1 MTVSQV
7 SFGSHEPVLEVK
19 DLTVKYVGDTR
30 STTAVDRV
38 SFSIGTGEIFGLAG
52 ESGCG
57 KSTIANSIMRLL
69 KDPAKIAGGSIRFGG
84 KDVLAMGP
92 EELRR
97 FRWQDVAM
105 VFQSAMNSLNPVLT
119 IGEQITDIY
128 TTHAGYSRKE
138 SLRRAAELLE
148 LVRIDPVRLKSYPHQ
163 LSGGMRQRAVIAMA
177 VALKPS
183 LLILDE
189 PTTALDVV
197 VQQEIMAQIKEL
209 QHELGFSVLFITHD
223 MSLMVELSHRM
234 AVMYG
239 GRIVET
245 AKAADIHTAPQHP
258 YTRALMGAFPPLT
271 GPRVPLT
278 GLADGVKFRNTP
290 DLAEAS
296 PGHFVAPFGAAAGAA
311 GGSALEGA
319 SR

>member
-1 MTVSQV
+1 MTVSQT
-7 SFGSHEPVLEVK
+7 SFGSHEPVLDVK
-19 DLTVKYVGDTR
+19 NLTVKYIGDTR
-30 STTAVDRV
+30 STTAVDDV
-38 SFSIGTGEIFGLAG
+38 SFSIGAGEVFGLAG

-69 KDPAKIAGGSIRFGG
+69 KNPANIAAGSISFGG
-84 KDVLAMGP
+84 KDVLAMSQD
-92 EELRR
+92 ELRR

-119 IGEQITDIY
+119 IGEQMADIF
-128 TTHAGYSRKE
+128 TTHAGYSRQE
-138 SLRRAAELLE
+138 SLRRAAQLLE
-148 LVRIDPVRLKSYPHQ
+148 LVRIDPTRLRSYPHQ

-197 VQQEIMAQIKEL
+197 VQQEIMAQIKDL
-209 QHELGFSVLFITHD
+209 QRELGFSVLFITHD

-245 AKAADIHTAPQHP
+245 AKAHDIYTTPMHP
-258 YTRALMGAFPPLT
+258 YTQALMGAFPPLT
-271 GPRVPLT
+271 GPRIALE
-278 GLADGVKFRNTP
+278 GLPEGVKFQNIP
-290 DLAEAS
+290 DLAEVT
-296 PGHFVAPFGAAAGAA
+296 PGHYVAPFDADAEAAVFEGAAQ
-311 GGSALEGA
+311 
-319 SR
+319 

>member
-1 MTVSQV
+1 
-7 SFGSHEPVLEVK
+7 
-19 DLTVKYVGDTR
+19 
-30 STTAVDRV
+30 
-38 SFSIGTGEIFGLAG
+38 
-52 ESGCG
+52 
-57 KSTIANSIMRLL
+57 MRLL
-69 KDPAKIAGGSIRFGG
+69 KDPAEIAGGSIRFGG
-84 KDVLAMGP
+84 KDVLAMGQ

-105 VFQSAMNSLNPVLT
+105 VFQSAMNSLNPVMT
-119 IGEQITDIY
+119 IGDQIVDIF

-148 LVRIDPVRLKSYPHQ
+148 LVRIDPARLKSYPHQ

-197 VQQEIMAQIKEL
+197 VQQEIMAQIKDL
-209 QHELGFSVLFITHD
+209 QRELGFSVLFITHD

-245 AKAADIHTAPQHP
+245 AKAQDIHASP
-258 YTRALMGAFPPLT
+258 APPLHA
-271 GPRVPLT
+271 GADGRVPAAHRPARS
-278 GLADGVKFRNTP
+278 ADRPGRRREVQQHRRPPGSGTRRISLHPFR
-290 DLAEAS
+290 AEAQ
-296 PGHFVAPFGAAAGAA
+296 
-311 GGSALEGA
+311 
-319 SR
+319 R

>member
-1 MTVSQV
+1 MVDAEPLQRGVERGEQAAARGVEDPRPGAARDAGLGRDDDLVARHHVADQGPDQLLGGARRCSTV
-7 SFGSHEPVLEVK
+7 LDVK
-19 DLTVKYVGDTR
+19 NLTVKYIGDTR

-38 SFSIGTGEIFGLAG
+38 SFSIGTGEVFGLAG

-69 KDPAKIAGGSIRFGG
+69 KDPAKIAGGSISFGG
-84 KDVLAMGP
+84 KDVLAMSP

-119 IGEQITDIY
+119 IGEQIVDIF

-138 SLRRAAELLE
+138 SLRRAGELLE
-148 LVRIDPVRLKSYPHQ
+148 LVRIDPARLKSYPHQ

-209 QHELGFSVLFITHD
+209 QRELGFSVLFITHD

-245 AKAADIHTAPQHP
+245 AKARTSTPTPATP
-258 YTRALMGAFPPLT
+258 TR
-271 GPRVPLT
+271 R
-278 GLADGVKFRNTP
+278 R
-290 DLAEAS
+290 
-296 PGHFVAPFGAAAGAA
+296 
-311 GGSALEGA
+311 
-319 SR
+319 